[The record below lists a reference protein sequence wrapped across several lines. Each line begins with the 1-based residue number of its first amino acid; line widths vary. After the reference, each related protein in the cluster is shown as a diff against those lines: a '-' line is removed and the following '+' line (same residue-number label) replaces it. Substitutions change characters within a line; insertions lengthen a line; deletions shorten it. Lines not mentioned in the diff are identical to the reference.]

1 MPRTLSQIAKEQKV
15 IAKMY
20 FHNPIIKTKEVFYSQ
35 EPIKYCKKNSKKQP
49 RVGKM
54 LGEI

>member
-35 EPIKYCKKNSKKQP
+35 DPIKYCKKNSKKQP

-54 LGEI
+54 LGSI